1 MCATL
6 FLSLLASALA
16 QTTPA
21 CWKIVKDS
29 KGVCQIAVPPDWDPL
44 SENTGAAVFQDATT
58 AIAVVTSQAGQ
69 AFKPLPETWQ
79 KLLGIRKGKLF
90 ENTAR
95 RIFYQDRI
103 SKHSEDPNAYSAS
116 VPGKAGT
123 CSCHVVVLPSVP
135 EETAKKIVLSLG
147 PAQEG
152 SGASSSRRRDRLSSV
167 L

>member
-1 MCATL
+1 MRTTL

-16 QTTPA
+16 QTTPDG
-21 CWKIVKDS
+21 WKIVKDS

-44 SENTGAAVFQDATT
+44 SENTGAAVFQGPAT
-58 AIAVVTSQAGQ
+58 AIAVVTSQSGQ
-69 AFKPLPETWQ
+69 AFKPLTETLQ
-79 KLLGIRKGKLF
+79 KLLGIRRDKLF

-95 RIFYQDRI
+95 RIFYQEKI

-135 EETAKKIVLSLG
+135 EETAKKIALSLG
-147 PAQEG
+147 PAKE
-152 SGASSSRRRDRLSSV
+152 
-167 L
+167 